1 MRTTVSLKTL
11 KIFLLG
17 VAVDYSHF
25 FQPDWLETA
34 HCSSVGWNHCL
45 WACSKPIKFKMM
57 LPSIKPHPL
66 LDLSYLASVELLK
79 TDFTA

>member
-1 MRTTVSLKTL
+1 MRISPCLKTL

-17 VAVDYSHF
+17 VPVDYSHF

-45 WACSKPIKFKMM
+45 WASSKANKIHNAITINNAPTLFLIC
-57 LPSIKPHPL
+57 LILHQ
-66 LDLSYLASVELLK
+66 
-79 TDFTA
+79 